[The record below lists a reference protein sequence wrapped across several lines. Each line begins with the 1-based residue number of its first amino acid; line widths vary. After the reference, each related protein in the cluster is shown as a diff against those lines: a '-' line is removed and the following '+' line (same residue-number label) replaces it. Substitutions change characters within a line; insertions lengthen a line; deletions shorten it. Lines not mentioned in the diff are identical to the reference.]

1 MRVGLLLVGVL
12 GLGTAHAQDP
22 SAADRSEPA
31 AVPEDG
37 SPLEPPESPEPSE
50 PNSPIKPVEAAISQG
65 PPVEVSGHIAQVQFS
80 GLRRVEE
87 AAMMA
92 AIGMRV
98 GELVSAGKIRR
109 DLVNIYD
116 SGFIDDVRVDVSPA
130 EGPPVH
136 GQRQVIVT
144 FTVVEKPAIRDVI
157 ISGNKKIDED
167 GLREVIDIPPFV
179 VLNQADITENIA
191 RMRDK
196 YLEKGFYLV
205 EIDPIIHEVG
215 EDTVELEFKVKEN
228 KKVRVQRIDIVGN
241 ENVPDRKLKK
251 FMQTKEAGVMPWLSS
266 KGVFNEALLQ
276 ADTAMLQQVF
286 QEHGYADVKVEP
298 PTTYL
303 SRDKRFVY
311 ATVHVTEGVKYK
323 IGRISIDGDFDP
335 EKGLSKEA
343 VRRVLEGTSAKEV
356 RLWYDK
362 AKRKAAKDS
371 DDENPPPKQGWDRK
385 RPAFLDLERN
395 KPVRTGDDYKLS
407 TIMVARA
414 QLADLYG
421 EEGYAFANIS
431 PVPTTHPEDAVVD
444 LNFSI
449 SKGERMW
456 IGRIDITGND
466 PTFDKV
472 IRREIPINE
481 GELYSTSKINDA
493 QMRLNRTGYFESV
506 ALSTPKSTEEQT
518 LDMKVDVT
526 SQPTGSFSI
535 GAGFSSIENFMFT
548 ANVQKN
554 NFLGLGY
561 VMAAAAQ
568 LSGYRQT
575 ANFNIYDPYFLDSR
589 WTLRMGA
596 YLMQEQFV
604 ETKVSRGLNFGV
616 GRYLDARDD
625 HKLELTYA
633 ISGTT
638 QPNLA
643 VFKTR
648 LYGGELFDD
657 GTSST
662 GGLSYTLDKRNNRL
676 QATKGYLGQLS
687 GTLTGGWRTGDDK
700 VMSLFGGDFNYYQ
713 LQANL
718 RTYYPLVKS
727 HALVF
732 KYNVSLGHMGSTDGR
747 IIPWI
752 HRYQVGGMTTIRG
765 YDWYSLGPSI
775 RASGYRQGSSHF
787 TWTGSDDPTAADDR
801 LVIGGVRSW
810 VNNFEVEASIVRQ
823 AGISAV
829 IFFDAG
835 NAYGDV
841 WGRGAI
847 DASDLRAAYGFGI
860 RWFSP
865 MGPLR
870 FEWGFPI
877 DPRSD
882 ERGVVFDFSM
892 GSMF

>member
-1 MRVGLLLVGVL
+1 VEIGGHV
-12 GLGTAHAQDP
+12 
-22 SAADRSEPA
+22 ADVRFE
-31 AVPEDG
+31 
-37 SPLEPPESPEPSE
+37 
-50 PNSPIKPVEAAISQG
+50 
-65 PPVEVSGHIAQVQFS
+65 

-87 AAMMA
+87 AAMIA
-92 AIGMRV
+92 SVGLRA

-109 DLVNIYD
+109 DLVSIYD
-116 SGFIDDVRVDVSPA
+116 SGFIDDVHVDVSPA

-136 GQRQVIVT
+136 GQPQVIVT
-144 FTVVEKPAIRDVI
+144 FTVVEKPAIRQTSI
-157 ISGNKKIDED
+157 EGNKKIDEE
-167 GLREVIDIPPFV
+167 GLREVIDIPPFA
-179 VLNQADITENIA
+179 VLNQADINDNIA

-205 EIDPIIHEVG
+205 EIDPIIHELG
-215 EDTVELEFKVKEN
+215 DDSVELTFKIKEN

-241 ENVPDRKLKK
+241 ENVPDRKIKK

-266 KGVFNEALLQ
+266 KGVYNDGLLQ
-276 ADTAMLQQVF
+276 ADAGVIQQVF
-286 QEHGYADVKVEP
+286 LEHGYADVKVEP
-298 PTTYL
+298 ATTYL
-303 SRDKRFVY
+303 SQDKRFVY
-311 ATVHVTEGVKYK
+311 ATIHVTEGIKYK
-323 IGRISIDGDFDP
+323 LGRISIEGDFEP
-335 EKGLSKEA
+335 EKGLTKEA
-343 VRRVLEGTSAKEV
+343 VRRVLEGTPAKEV

-362 AKRKAAKDS
+362 AKRKAARES
-371 DDENPPPKQGWDRK
+371 EEPNPPAKDGWDRK

-395 KPVRTGDDYKLS
+395 KPVKTGDDYKYS
-407 TIMVARA
+407 TLMVARA

-421 EEGYAFANIS
+421 EEGYAFANIN
-431 PVPTTHPEDAVVD
+431 PIQTTHPEDGIID
-444 LNFSI
+444 LNFTI

-481 GELYSTSKINDA
+481 GELYSTSKINEA
-493 QMRLNRTGYFESV
+493 KMRLDRTGYFESV
-506 ALSTPKSTEEQT
+506 ALSTPKAKEEQT

-561 VMAAAAQ
+561 IMAAAAQ
-568 LSGYRQT
+568 VSGYRQT

-604 ETKVSRGLNFGV
+604 ETKVSKGLNFGV
-616 GRYLDARDD
+616 GRYLDPRDD
-625 HKLELTYA
+625 HKLELTYS

-638 QPNLA
+638 LPDLA
-643 VFKTR
+643 VFKSR
-648 LYGGELFDD
+648 LYGGQLYRD
-657 GTSST
+657 GTVST
-662 GGLSYTLDKRNNRL
+662 GGLVYTLDKRNNRI
-676 QATKGYLGQLS
+676 QATKGYLGSLS
-687 GTLTGGWRTGDDK
+687 GTLTGGWRTSDDQ
-700 VMSLFGGDFNYYQ
+700 VTSIFGGDFNFYQ

-747 IIPWI
+747 IIPWVE
-752 HRYQVGGMTTIRG
+752 RYKVGGMTSVRG
-765 YDWYSLGPSI
+765 YDWFSLGPSI

-810 VNNFEVEASIVRQ
+810 VNNFEIEASIVRQ
-823 AGISAV
+823 AGISTV
-829 IFFDAG
+829 LFFDAG

-841 WGRGAI
+841 WGRGPI
-847 DASDLRAAYGFGI
+847 DPGNLRAAYGFGI